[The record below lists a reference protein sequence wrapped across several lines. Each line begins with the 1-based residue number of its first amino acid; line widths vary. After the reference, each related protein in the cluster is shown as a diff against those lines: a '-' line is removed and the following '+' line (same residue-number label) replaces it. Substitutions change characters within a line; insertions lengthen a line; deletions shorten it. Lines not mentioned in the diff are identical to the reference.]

1 MGSGITSLTAQQEAQ
16 QEAEAHT
23 EGYFLRVLIG
33 FDQFVNTVFG
43 GHPDETLSSRSARA
57 AVEGKRWGIILS
69 KALDVF
75 QANHGADAVAGDLER
90 AENVVY
96 LEENGGVLPK

>member
-1 MGSGITSLTAQQEAQ
+1 MGSGITPLTAAQEAQ

-57 AVEGKRWGIILS
+57 AVEGKWWGIALS
-69 KALDVF
+69 KVLDLF
-75 QANHGADAVAGDLER
+75 QSDHGADAEAGDLER

-96 LEENGGVLPK
+96 LEENGEALPK